1 MTPESETETARRVDA
16 VVGSR
21 IAARRSALGLSQ
33 TALGQAIGVSCQ
45 QIQKYESGQN
55 RVSACRLHAMGL
67 ALALPA
73 AAFFPETSDA
83 PEDLGLT
90 RFLTASPE
98 GRALAS
104 SFALIESR
112 AVRKAVAQ
120 LVSVLAA
127 PA

>member
-1 MTPESETETARRVDA
+1 MTAGDTGEAMRIDA
-16 VVGSR
+16 VVGAR
-21 IAARRSALGLSQ
+21 IAARRSAMGLSQ
-33 TALGQAIGVSCQ
+33 TRLGQAIGVSCQ

-55 RVSACRLHAMGL
+55 RVSASRLHAVAMTLGL
-67 ALALPA
+67 PV
-73 AAFFPETSDA
+73 AAFFPDTADA
-83 PEDLGLT
+83 PGDLDLT

>member
-1 MTPESETETARRVDA
+1 MAPQDTGLATRIDA
-16 VVGSR
+16 VVGAR
-21 IAARRSALGLSQ
+21 MAARRSALGLSQ
-33 TALGQAIGVSCQ
+33 TTLGQTIGVSCQ

-55 RVSACRLHAMGL
+55 RVSASRLHAV
-67 ALALPA
+67 ALALGLPVS
-73 AAFFPETSDA
+73 AFFPETADT
-83 PEDLGLT
+83 PDDLDLT

>member
-1 MTPESETETARRVDA
+1 MTSKGQAMRVDA
-16 VVGSR
+16 VVGAR
-21 IAARRSALGLSQ
+21 IAARRSAMGLSQ

-55 RVSACRLHAMGL
+55 RVSASRLHAIGL
-67 ALALPA
+67 TLGLPV
-73 AAFFPETSDA
+73 AAFFPDA
-83 PEDLGLT
+83 SEGPDDLDLT